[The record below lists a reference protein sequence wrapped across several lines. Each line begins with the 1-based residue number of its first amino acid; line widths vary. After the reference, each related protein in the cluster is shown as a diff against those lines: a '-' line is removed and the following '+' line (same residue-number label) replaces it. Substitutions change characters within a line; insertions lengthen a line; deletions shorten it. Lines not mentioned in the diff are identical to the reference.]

1 MITLVLMIVLF
12 GLLTISMPVSFS
24 MAIAGVVGLFMFG
37 GADMALSVLVRTSLS
52 AVDKYEL
59 ITIPMFLLMAE
70 FVLVSGIADSLFR
83 AAAAWVGRVPGG
95 LGMATAL
102 SGAGF
107 GAVCGT
113 STAAAA
119 TLSSTSLP
127 AMIKQGYEPAMAA
140 GVVSVSGTLSI
151 LIPPSVAFV
160 VFGLLSDVS
169 IGKLLIA
176 GVLPAVV
183 VTITIMATVS
193 FLVWRDPS
201 RAPLAPSVP
210 WREKFLLTREVAPM
224 VVLFGAITVLIYT
237 GISTP
242 TEAAAIGAFLA
253 FVLAAFSGR
262 LDRASFFVAL
272 RRATIGTCMILVIL
286 LGANM
291 FSYAFVLTRVTQ
303 DLVTFIGGLDVSRWV
318 IILLILV
325 IYLILGCFMD
335 QMAILVLTVP
345 VVLPIVKSL
354 GFDPI
359 WYGVL
364 LVVTAEVGMITPP
377 VGMNCFIVARYSGRP
392 IGEVFR
398 GAFPHVIA
406 HIIALAILTAF
417 PQISLYLPSQM

>member
-1 MITLVLMIVLF
+1 MTTLIIMIVLF
-12 GLLTISMPVSFS
+12 ALLAISVPVAFS
-24 MAIAGVVGLFMFG
+24 MAISGIVGLYMFG
-37 GADMALSVLVRTSLS
+37 GFEMASSVMVRTVLS
-52 AVDKYEL
+52 AVDRYEL

-70 FVLVSGIADSLFR
+70 FVLLSGIADALFR

-127 AMIKQGYEPAMAA
+127 AMIKQGYEPSMAA

-160 VFGLLSDVS
+160 VFGLVAEVS

-183 VTITIMATVS
+183 VTATILATIQY
-193 FLVWRDPS
+193 LVWRDPS
-201 RAPLAPSVP
+201 RAPPTVRVP
-210 WREKFLLTREVAPM
+210 LREKLALTREVAPM
-224 VVLFGAITVLIYT
+224 LILFGTITVLIYT

-242 TEAAAIGAFLA
+242 TEAAAIGAFIA
-253 FVLAAFSGR
+253 FVLATLRGAVTLNSLLG
-262 LDRASFFVAL
+262 AL
-272 RRATIGTCMILVIL
+272 RRAAVGTCMILIIL
-286 LGANM
+286 LGAAM
-291 FSYAFVLTRVTQ
+291 FSYAFVLTQVAQ
-303 DLVTFIGGLDVSRWV
+303 DLVAFVGSFETSRWV
-318 IILLILV
+318 IIVIILM
-325 IYLILGCFMD
+325 IYLLLGCFMD

-345 VVLPIVKSL
+345 IVLPVVVSL

-377 VGMNCFIVARYSGRP
+377 VGINCFVVARYSGQP

-398 GAFPHVIA
+398 GAMPHVIA
-406 HIIALAILTAF
+406 HVFALAILVAF
-417 PQISLYLPSQM
+417 PQISLFLPSRM

>member
-1 MITLVLMIVLF
+1 MTTLIIMLVLF
-12 GLLTISMPVSFS
+12 GLLCISMPVSFS
-24 MAIAGVVGLFMFG
+24 MAVSGVVGLFMFG
-37 GADMALSVLVRTSLS
+37 GVDMAMSVLTRTMLS

-70 FVLVSGIADSLFR
+70 FVIVSGIADSLFR
-83 AAAAWVGRVPGG
+83 AAAAWIGRVPGG

-113 STAAAA
+113 SSASAA

-127 AMIKQGYEPAMAA
+127 AMIRQGYEPSMAA
-140 GVVSVSGTLSI
+140 GVVAVSGTLAM

-160 VFGLLSDVS
+160 VFGLLAEVS

-176 GVLPAVV
+176 GILPAVV
-183 VTITIMATVS
+183 VTITIMSTVA

-201 RAPLAPSVP
+201 RAPLAPHVP
-210 WREKFLLTREVAPM
+210 MSERWALTKEVAPM
-224 VVLFGAITVLIYT
+224 VILFAVITGLIYS

-242 TEAAAIGAFLA
+242 TEAAALGALTAFL
-253 FVLAAFSGR
+253 LAAWR
-262 LDRASFFVAL
+262 RKINRKTTLHAL
-272 RRATIGTCMILVIL
+272 RRAAIGTSMILIIL
-286 LGANM
+286 LGASM

-303 DLVTFIGGLDVSRWV
+303 DLVMFVGDLDVSRWV
-318 IILLILV
+318 IIVIILC

-345 VVLPIVKSL
+345 VVLPVVVSL

-364 LVVTAEVGMITPP
+364 LVVTAEVGLITPP
-377 VGMNCFIVARYSGRP
+377 VGINCFIVARYSGRP

-417 PQISLYLPSQM
+417 PIISLYLPSKM